1 MYAISRLNLAA
12 VFPISAKPVLY
23 AGPGS
28 HTGWDFFFPCNPG
41 QASPASAFPML
52 KLKLEMLNG
61 SDISFIRALIPGS
74 QGLAW
79 APILTFMSQVSLAK
93 VL

>member
-12 VFPISAKPVLY
+12 VFPISAKPVLD

-28 HTGWDFFFPCNPG
+28 HTGWDFFSCNPG
-41 QASPASAFPML
+41 QASPASASPML

-93 VL
+93 ML